1 MESVTSLPASSRVRR
16 SCRELPETATHLIP
30 TSGSAGARKLI
41 PFTAGLQRD
50 FNRALGPWICDLA
63 KQHPA
68 ILGGPAYWSITP
80 AIQTVETEPSCVP
93 IGFAHDASYLGG
105 ARKWLL
111 QAALVAPNELT
122 SSADMEE
129 FRRQTLRC
137 LVRQRELRFI
147 SVWHP
152 SFLALLLDALPGHW
166 EQLLA
171 DMPASEELWHADP
184 RQPETIWPHL
194 QVISCWGDAH
204 AELALADLRRR
215 FPRTHIQFKGLLAT
229 EAFVTIPFG
238 DAHPLAVRSHFFE
251 FIREDGAIQLAHELR
266 VGGIYELAVTTSG
279 GLWRYR
285 LGDQVEVTG
294 FAARTPSLRFVGR
307 SGNVSDLCG
316 EKLSDAFV
324 GAAIREVAASLSVPP
339 RFALVAPEQSTN
351 GWHYTLFVE
360 GEVED
365 ETVGGR
371 LETLLRANPNYA
383 HCRALGQLGALR
395 VFRITGRGQETFLT
409 VETAR
414 GRQYGNIKPCL
425 FSRETA
431 WSGYFTGN
439 YTL

>member
-1 MESVTSLPASSRVRR
+1 LLTNESV
-16 SCRELPETATHLIP
+16 THLIP

-63 KQHPA
+63 KQHPG

-80 AIQTVETEPSCVP
+80 AIQTTETETSRVP
-93 IGFAHDASYLGG
+93 IGFADDANYLGG
-105 ARKWLL
+105 ARKWLM
-111 QAALVAPNELT
+111 QAALVAPKELT
-122 SSADMEE
+122 HSADADE

-137 LVRQRELRFI
+137 LIRQRELRLI

-152 SFLALLLDALPGHW
+152 SFLALLLDALPDHW

-171 DMPASEELWHADP
+171 DLPASKGLRHADP

-215 FPRTHIQFKGLLAT
+215 FPRTHIQSKGLLAT

-251 FIREDGAIQLAHELR
+251 FISGDGAVHLAHELR
-266 VGGIYELAVTTSG
+266 EGEIYELVVTTSG

-285 LGDQVEVTG
+285 LGDQVAVAG
-294 FAARTPSLRFVGR
+294 FAAKTPSLRFVGR

-324 GAAIREVAASLSVPP
+324 SVAIREVAASMSVPP
-339 RFALVAPEQSTN
+339 RFALLAPEQGTN
-351 GWHYTLFVE
+351 GWHYTFFVE
-360 GEVED
+360 GGVDD
-365 ETVGGR
+365 ETVCGR

-409 VETAR
+409 VEAAR
-414 GRQYGNIKPCL
+414 GRQYGSIKPCL
-425 FSRETA
+425 FSREPA
-431 WSGYFTGN
+431 WSQHFTGN